1 MNKISWLDKISSLAK
16 ENTILFILIYLAI
29 LGILDSSLKMLLGT
43 DLNISLSYFYLNLL
57 SFSILYFFMLAIIH
71 SLSDNGSISKS
82 VISLSLIF
90 WLIAISPLITCLL
103 GGTISY
109 LNLMG
114 LSSMIELLLFNNDIN
129 NGLLVIYLLI
139 SLNGTFIVKKSNK
152 GNLSSP
158 ISCLSGIFFSFIGF
172 IGIFSQYNIT
182 GIKSTDFS
190 SLVYDKHLGLL
201 LLILLIQLSV
211 IILMI
216 MFVWK
221 EDLLKNFIFNLKI
234 FRTLHFISM
243 TVIGFVVLSQVNN
256 YTVEI
261 TNLWNL
267 IFIFLPAVCMIFTWQ
282 FTATVNDIYDVD
294 IDRVVHPDRPLV
306 TGKIDPTTYRNIAV
320 AFAVTSSLIS
330 LYLGIF
336 MLLLNLTFVLAAILY
351 SKPPIRL
358 KERVYGYVCVGYAS
372 VVAFF
377 FGMYSYIYWSISIE
391 NSRWFLFRGVPFYD
405 EVASISL
412 IIFVALSVSPYI
424 NALSD
429 YDGDKESGVKNI
441 YTIYGREKGKKVVT
455 VLIVFLF
462 LSPLFLFPNLFDLI
476 IFIPFSL
483 ISAYTYYVY
492 EDHRPIFILYFV
504 IVLYSVM
511 RYTSFF

>member
-1 MNKISWLDKISSLAK
+1 MNKITWLDKISSLAK
-16 ENTILFILIYLAI
+16 ENIILFIFIYLVF
-29 LGILDSSLKMLLGT
+29 LGILDSSFKMLLGT
-43 DLNISLSYFYLNLL
+43 DLNIFLSYFYLNILA
-57 SFSILYFFMLAIIH
+57 FSILYFFMLAIVH
-71 SLSDNGSISKS
+71 SLSDNRSISES

-90 WLIAISPLITCLL
+90 WLIAISPLITCLI
-103 GGTISY
+103 GGNISY

-114 LSSMIELLLFNNDIN
+114 SSSMMELLLFNNDIN

-139 SLNGTFIVKKSNK
+139 SLNGILIVKKSNK
-152 GNLSSP
+152 SNLGNS
-158 ISCLSGIFFSFIGF
+158 ISGLSGMFFSFIGF

-190 SLVYDKHLGLL
+190 SIVYDKHLGLL

-221 EDLLKNFIFNLKI
+221 KRLLKHFIFNLKI

-243 TVIGFVVLSQVNN
+243 TFIGFVVLSQVNN
-256 YTVEI
+256 HTVDI

-267 IFIFLPAVCMIFTWQ
+267 IFIFLPALCMIFTWQ
-282 FTATVNDIYDVD
+282 FTAMVNDIYDID

-306 TGKIDPTTYRNIAV
+306 AGKIEPTTYKNIAV
-320 AFAVTSSLIS
+320 AFAVTSTLIS

-336 MLLLNLTFVLAAILY
+336 MFLLNSTFVLAAVLY
-351 SKPPIRL
+351 SRPPIRL

-391 NSRWFLFRGVPFYD
+391 ISRWFLFRGVPFYD
-405 EVASISL
+405 ELASISL

-429 YDGDKESGVKNI
+429 YEGDKESGVNNI
-441 YTIYGREKGKKVVT
+441 YTIYGREKGKKIVT
-455 VLIVFLF
+455 ILIVFLF

-476 IFIPFSL
+476 VFIPLSL
-483 ISAYTYYVY
+483 ISAYIYYIY
-492 EDHRPIFILYFV
+492 EDHRPIFVLYFI

-511 RYTSFF
+511 RYTGFF